1 LAQVIELA
9 TGATEQAIVNAI
21 AQIPSGG
28 TVVLPSDDNI
38 KISDGLKID
47 VSNRDVTIDLNG
59 STLQQAGNV
68 SVISAYGAHEDGQS
82 ATLQAAT
89 TGETV
94 VTYAGASELEVGD
107 YVKIYS
113 DDVLRNDY
121 AGDGADPTRLGQALK
136 VIEVNGDTVT
146 LEGELLYREDYQ
158 TNVRASAYSSGELVI
173 KNGTVEGDQSNPGWV
188 SPLVNLRSTVDAK
201 IDHLTVQDGNSM
213 GINVV
218 DTVNSTISDAVAK
231 NLKDDPSAGQ
241 LGYGVHSAAS
251 VGTTVIG
258 LYTEQVRHATDD
270 NSIGVPAGHENP
282 SRYGADIGMTVSGAL
297 AYDSS
302 SFAYSWHSEG
312 RDNLIEDSMAFNA
325 HGFMGARGVGNSMV
339 DSYGVNTDRGIELN
353 EYGDGDAYDMV
364 FDGIHV
370 KEAALSA
377 ITAVNS
383 PHDNRVVDSDFEV
396 RKSAGDP
403 GSAAT
408 LVNTTIESNVTEFDE
423 TLTGT
428 NAADVLLGGRGS
440 DIITG
445 AAGGDYLW
453 GGSGSDTLT
462 GGGGSDYFSFHRLGD
477 GGDAIR
483 DFSTSGDFLDLS
495 VLAKHYDWD
504 PDGPLLGHYVRFVT
518 SGADTVVQ
526 IDRNGGGDSFDDN
539 LVTLQNVQ
547 PSELSGTNIVL
558 ELPWGTDVESAADNK
573 TGQAVNTP
581 DTVSGTDGDDHLSD
595 EQGVG
600 RLEGGSGNDVLD
612 GGAGADKLIGGAG
625 IDAATYASAEIA
637 VTVDLGDLALNT
649 GDAAGDT
656 YSQIERVTGSPSGDT
671 LRGNSGINTID
682 GGAGADKIDGM
693 DGGDNL
699 HGGAGNDTLNGG
711 LNNDTLAG
719 DSGNDRL
726 YGGMGYDWLS
736 GGSQGDTFVFMSPNE
751 QADTIADFSRSE
763 HDVIAL
769 DPEMFPGLREGFWDG
784 SFLIASEAPEPTGP
798 EAGLLYNTATGN
810 LSYDADGSGGA
821 AAVLVARFEETP
833 LLHRDDFTFLWG
845 SGP

>member
-9 TGATEQAIVNAI
+9 TGATEQDIVDAI
-21 AQIPSGG
+21 ALLSSGG
-28 TVVLPSDDNI
+28 TVVLPSNDTI
-38 KISDGLKID
+38 KISEGLKID

-68 SVISAYGAHEDGQS
+68 SVISAYGTHEDGQS
-82 ATLQAAT
+82 ASLQAAAS
-89 TGETV
+89 GKTV
-94 VTYAGASELEVGD
+94 VTYAGANALEVGD

-121 AGDGADPTRLGQALK
+121 TGGADPTRLGQALK
-136 VIEVNGDTVT
+136 VLAVNGDTVT
-146 LEGELLYREDYQ
+146 LEGELLYREDYH

-173 KNGTVEGDQSNPGWV
+173 KNGTVEGDQSHPGWV

-218 DTVNSTISDAVAK
+218 DTVNSTITDAVAK

-270 NSIGVPAGHENP
+270 NSVGVPADHANP
-282 SRYGADIGMTVSGAL
+282 SRYGADIGMTVSGAI

-396 RKSAGDP
+396 RKSAGDV

-408 LVNTTIESNVTEFDE
+408 LVNTTIESNVTAFDE

-428 NAADVLLGGRGS
+428 DAADVLLGGRGS
-440 DIITG
+440 DVIAG
-445 AAGGDYLW
+445 GAGGDYLW
-453 GGSGSDTLT
+453 GGSGSDSLT
-462 GGGGSDYFSFHRLGD
+462 GGGGRDYFAFHRPSD
-477 GGDAIR
+477 GGDVIR
-483 DFSTSGDFLDLS
+483 DFSASGDVLDLS

-504 PDGPLLGHYVRFVT
+504 AGPLLGDYVRFVT

-526 IDRNGGGDSFDDN
+526 IDRNGGGDNFDDN

-547 PSELSGTNIVL
+547 PNELSSTNIVIK
-558 ELPWGTDVESAADNK
+558 LPWGTDVKGPADDN
-573 TGQAVNTP
+573 TGQAADRP
-581 DTVSGTDGDDHLSD
+581 DVVSGTDANDQLSD
-595 EQGVG
+595 EQGIG
-600 RLEGGSGNDVLD
+600 RLEGGNGNDVLD

-625 IDAATYASAEIA
+625 IDTASYASAATA
-637 VTVDLGDLALNT
+637 VTVDLSDMERNT

-656 YSQIERVTGSPSGDT
+656 YSQIERVTGSSSGDT
-671 LRGNSGINTID
+671 LRGNSGMNTIN

-699 HGGAGNDTLNGG
+699 HGSAGNDTLNGG
-711 LNNDTLAG
+711 LDNDTLTG

-726 YGGMGYDWLS
+726 YGGMGYDRLS

-751 QADTIADFSRSE
+751 QADTISDFSRSE

-769 DPEMFPGLREGFWDG
+769 DPEAFPGLREGFWDG
-784 SFLIASEAPEPTGP
+784 SFLIASEVPEPKGP
-798 EAGLLYNTATGN
+798 EARLLYNTTTGH
-810 LSYDADGSGGA
+810 LSYDSDGSGET
-821 AAVLVARFEETP
+821 AAVLVARFEDVP
-833 LLHRDDFTFLWG
+833 LLHRDDFTFIWG